1 MDGISDH
8 SRDSRFVRDADIP
21 ARGARQREE
30 GAEAPAGS
38 GSMSRGFCLEQLTP
52 SQLRVEA
59 MVELMTAR
67 LAELVN
73 AEN

>member
-1 MDGISDH
+1 
-8 SRDSRFVRDADIP
+8 
-21 ARGARQREE
+21 
-30 GAEAPAGS
+30 
-38 GSMSRGFCLEQLTP
+38 MSRGFCLEQLTP